1 MARKAKRRLAADIRA
16 SLREACDYFAD
27 KPTKAIVHRASVGR
41 QLAAMKNR
49 LVKMEIGSGNIF
61 ADLGLPN
68 AEEHLLKAS
77 LVVQLHRLIKARKLT
92 QVAASMLICIKQP
105 DLSNILRGHYQ
116 GFSLERLMRMLTAFG
131 QDIDIT
137 VRPRRG
143 KSKEGGRIRFNAAA
157 A

>member
-1 MARKAKRRLAADIRA
+1 MSKKALPAHDIG
-16 SLREACDYFAD
+16 C
-27 KPTKAIVHRASVGR
+27 
-41 QLAAMKNR
+41 
-49 LVKMEIGSGNIF
+49 GNIF

-92 QVAASMLICIKQP
+92 QVAAAKLIGIKQP
-105 DLSNILRGHYQ
+105 DLSNILRGNYQ
-116 GFSLERLMRMLTAFG
+116 GFSLERLMRMLTAFD